1 MTPRERECLQAI
13 KDLTVDGVPPN
24 YDALAA
30 RLGVA
35 SKSGVSRMIES
46 LVAQGYLRKRFAK
59 RNGLTVV
66 DHPVIFDQD
75 LNRMSEADLVAL
87 GVRVAAALARKS
99 GAQA

>member
-13 KDLTVDGVPPN
+13 KDLTVDGMTPN

-30 RLGVA
+30 HLGIA
-35 SKSGVSRMIES
+35 SKGGVSRMIES
-46 LVAQGYLRKRFAK
+46 LVAQGYLRKRFRK
-59 RNGLTVV
+59 RGGLTVV

-75 LNRMSEADLVAL
+75 LNRMTEADLVAL

>member
-1 MTPRERECLQAI
+1 MTPRESECLQAI
-13 KDLTVDGVPPN
+13 KDLTVDGVSPN
-24 YDALAA
+24 YDVLAA

-59 RNGLTVV
+59 RNSLTVV

-75 LNRMSEADLVAL
+75 LNRMTVSDLTSL
-87 GVRVAAALARKS
+87 SLRIQAALARKS
-99 GAQA
+99 EACA

>member
-13 KDLTVDGVPPN
+13 KDLTVDGVPPK
-24 YDALAA
+24 YDVLAA
-30 RLGVA
+30 HLGIA
-35 SKSGVSRMIES
+35 SKSGVSRIVAS
-46 LVAQGYLRKRFAK
+46 LEAQGFLRKRFRK
-59 RNGLTVV
+59 RGGLTVV

-87 GVRVAAALARKS
+87 GARVQAALARKS